1 MRQAQAA
8 KPRPQLE
15 AVLQRLLVFVVI
27 VGGILHDD
35 GVVTFTDFTPLLRLP
50 LLWDL
55 DSARRW
61 LRLGDEPLHIIL
73 RKTQDVSNSTS
84 SNHYS
89 TRGCNTLKLH
99 H

>member
-15 AVLQRLLVFVVI
+15 AVLQRLLVFFVV
-27 VGGILHDD
+27 VGGILHYD
-35 GVVTFTDFTPLLRLP
+35 GVVAFTDFSALLRLP
-50 LLWDL
+50 LHWDL

-61 LRLGDEPLHIIL
+61 LRLGDELLQVLL
-73 RKTQDVSNSTS
+73 RVTQDLSNSTS

-89 TRGCNTLKLH
+89 TRGV
-99 H
+99 